1 MDTAHS
7 LAWVRVRSDSSRHPL
22 GAARPSRQFLADGRD
37 REAAAMSTWAL
48 VLAAGEGSR
57 LRALTTSNG
66 VAVPKQFCSLHDGP
80 SLLQEA
86 LHRAE
91 AVAPRLRICTIVA
104 AQHRRWWQGPL
115 WSLPSQNIIVQP
127 E

>member
-1 MDTAHS
+1 MRHSFDTEPRLMALTEADIAAQRASADMDAGEPCRTHDARSGS
-7 LAWVRVRSDSSRHPL
+7 LVAP
-22 GAARPSRQFLADGRD
+22 GPPRQLLADGRD

-57 LRALTTSNG
+57 LRALTTTNG
-66 VAVPKQFCSLHDGP
+66 VAVPKQFCSLQGGP

-91 AVAPRLRICTIVA
+91 AVAPR
-104 AQHRRWWQGPL
+104 
-115 WSLPSQNIIVQP
+115 
-127 E
+127 